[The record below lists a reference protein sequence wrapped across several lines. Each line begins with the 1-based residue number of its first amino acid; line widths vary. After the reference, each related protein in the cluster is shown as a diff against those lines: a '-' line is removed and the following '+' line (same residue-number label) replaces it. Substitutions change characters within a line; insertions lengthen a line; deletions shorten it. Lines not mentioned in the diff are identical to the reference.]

1 MITITDIT
9 RSKRQSTR
17 QFSATLPNYPV
28 ENLWKTSRD
37 RAGEEFK
44 LLGGK
49 PVQHWGAVGAE
60 RLMLDLQF
68 SDNKGISIYQNVI
81 LPSFGDADEEPHLM
95 LIAWGSGTD
104 DTFTGRP
111 APYEN
116 HEVTRVGGK
125 ITMVVIGYELVED
138 SRQVTRVANAA
149 GQVVAVPDRTH
160 IVKPNET
167 MGSIAKLY
175 NVTLDALFLAN
186 TGQPW
191 RPVPGTRLVIP
202 R

>member
-1 MITITDIT
+1 MITMTDIT
-9 RSKRQSTR
+9 RSRRQTTG
-17 QFSATLPNYPV
+17 QFSATLSSYPV
-28 ENLWKTSRD
+28 GNLWKTSRD
-37 RAGEEFK
+37 RSGEEFK

-60 RLMLDLQF
+60 RLMLELQF
-68 SDNKGISIYQNVI
+68 SDNKGISIYQNLI

-95 LIAWGSGTD
+95 LISWGSGTD

-111 APYEN
+111 APYES
-116 HEVTRVGGK
+116 HEITRVNGQ
-125 ITMVVIGYELVED
+125 ITFVRIGYELVED

-149 GQVVAVPDRTH
+149 GQVQVVPDRTH

-186 TGQPW
+186 IGQPW
-191 RPVPGTRLVIP
+191 RPIPGTKLVIP